1 MLVKIILVFLLAMAL
16 VGMIGKALFPGKMG
30 RITQLRRRGLK
41 PPVCSRCGR
50 YIVGKSH
57 CDCKKA

>member
-16 VGMIGKALFPGKMG
+16 VGMIGKAFFPGKMG
-30 RITQLRRRGLK
+30 RITQLRRRRLK
-41 PPVCSRCGR
+41 PPVCPKCGR
-50 YIVGKSH
+50 YIVGKSG

>member
-30 RITQLRRRGLK
+30 RITQLRRRGLT
-41 PPVCSRCGR
+41 PPVCPKCGR
-50 YIVGKSH
+50 YIVGKSD

>member
-1 MLVKIILVFLLAMAL
+1 L

-41 PPVCSRCGR
+41 PPVCPKCGR
-50 YIVGKSH
+50 YIVGKSG

>member
-30 RITQLRRRGLK
+30 RITQLRRPGLK
-41 PPVCSRCGR
+41 PPVCPKCGR
-50 YIVGKSH
+50 YIVGKSD